1 VVSVKFVNYSAFSY
15 VQYISYQVRTL
26 TMMCVAGS
34 IDGVHINRITTRIV
48 AEGYNEVDIKSSIN
62 KLCNWGLIYN
72 TIDENLFQSSE
83 EEFVIGI
90 DQIDA
95 TEGGCLVLT
104 NCKHKTYSR

>member
-1 VVSVKFVNYSAFSY
+1 MVSVKFVNYSAFSY
-15 VQYISYQVRTL
+15 VQYISYQVKTL

-34 IDGVHINRITTRIV
+34 IDGVHINRITARIV

-83 EEFVIGI
+83 EGYLSVLNDTTLQVIK
-90 DQIDA
+90 A
-95 TEGGCLVLT
+95 YSGGDMNL
-104 NCKHKTYSR
+104 YA